1 MIAKMASRT
10 IKRKKRRN
18 IGETGVQARPSLDQ
32 AAIKERRNKKKRR
45 KRGDYFFLP
54 FFVSLAAA
62 GFSYFVVNVL
72 SIVVR
77 APLAES
83 ANGPLGFR
91 AKYFSSASLV
101 PSAGMTL
108 PSGVTCALPSRY
120 MPY

>member
-32 AAIKERRNKKKRR
+32 AAIKERRNKKPAE
-45 KRGDYFFLP
+45 RGDYFFLP

-101 PSAGMTL
+101 PSA
-108 PSGVTCALPSRY
+108 
-120 MPY
+120 